1 MIQSTDKAKVR
12 FGAVLVAE
20 VRAVLKV
27 SVLFITFP
35 MFWALYDQQ
44 VCNKQGTTEKRFKF
58 RQFEFFPGLP
68 LDLSSHA
75 HERTARQ
82 IHALP
87 GPDDVHQRR
96 AHPDLHPR
104 IRQGDLPVGSQVRS
118 SQDSVAEDHYGR
130 CATRRIFRNQGS
142 FLAIG
147 DG

>member
-58 RQFEFFPGLP
+58 RQSEFFPGLP

-104 IRQGDLPVGSQVRS
+104 IRQGDLPVGSQVRPP
-118 SQDSVAEDHYGR
+118 QDPVAEDHYGR
-130 CATRRIFRNQGS
+130 CAARRIFRNQGS